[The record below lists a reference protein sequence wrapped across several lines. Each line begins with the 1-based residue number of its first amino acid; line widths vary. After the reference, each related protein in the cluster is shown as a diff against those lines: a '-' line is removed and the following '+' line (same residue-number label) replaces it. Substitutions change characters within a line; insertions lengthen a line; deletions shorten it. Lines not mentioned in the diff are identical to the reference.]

1 MTLLWQAPAASLA
14 TLLGGWL
21 VVRYLQGKARIMRFL
36 SAIAAGYLISLA
48 FVRIIP
54 ESLEPM
60 HGGEGNALW
69 VLAGFLLV
77 HAMEH
82 GPTTHFHY
90 GEETH
95 PGSKLSGVMALVG
108 LTLHSLMDGMALGAA
123 QGTRSGLGPL
133 VFGGI
138 LLHRIPE
145 GGTIASIFLVRGFGA
160 RGALGAASVLALA
173 ALLGAFGQ
181 SALQLPVGPLLG
193 LTGGLGLYVASS
205 DLLPDVKKESGW
217 KSTLGLLAGVGAFFV
232 SALLAPHRHGA

>member
-1 MTLLWQAPAASLA
+1 MTLYWQAPAASLA

-21 VVRYLQGKARIMRFL
+21 VVRYLQGRASVMRFL

-54 ESLEPM
+54 EALEPG
-60 HGGEGNALW
+60 HGGESNALW

-77 HAMEH
+77 HTLEH

-95 PGSKLSGVMALVG
+95 PGSRRSGVMALVG
-108 LTLHSLMDGMALGAA
+108 LSMHSLMDGMALGAA

-133 VFGGI
+133 VFSGI

-145 GGTIASIFLVRGFGA
+145 GGTIASIFLVRGFGP
-160 RGALGAASVLALA
+160 RGALGAAFVLALA
-173 ALLGAFGQ
+173 ALAGALGQ
-181 SALQLPVGPLLG
+181 QALRLPVGPLLG
-193 LTGGLGLYVASS
+193 LTAGLGLYVASS
-205 DLLPDVKKESGW
+205 DLLPDVKKETGW
-217 KSTLGLLAGVGAFFV
+217 KSTLGLLAGVGAFFI